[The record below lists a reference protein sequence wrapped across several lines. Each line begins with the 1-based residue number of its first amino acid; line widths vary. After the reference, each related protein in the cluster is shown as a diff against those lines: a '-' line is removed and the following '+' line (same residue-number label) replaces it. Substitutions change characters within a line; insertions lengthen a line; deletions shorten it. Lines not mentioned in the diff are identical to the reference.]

1 VYRNHPSVQTAAA
14 VNDDY
19 TSRLLHSEGAGT
31 EQVARL
37 TRTKIGTHTRYF
49 YGRPSTPKYPRR
61 IDETRANRQAFCT
74 QSGNPLGQTSM
85 SNLRKAARQCAYCGK
100 PVLKNTTH
108 CPHCREVLPQVRV
121 SSPVISRGNERSQIL
136 RGLLYMV
143 LAVVVHY
150 VLKRSGTLNLPFA
163 VPPITLY
170 LTPVM
175 FLGGLGLALYG
186 LMTRVTA

>member
-1 VYRNHPSVQTAAA
+1 
-14 VNDDY
+14 
-19 TSRLLHSEGAGT
+19 
-31 EQVARL
+31 
-37 TRTKIGTHTRYF
+37 
-49 YGRPSTPKYPRR
+49 
-61 IDETRANRQAFCT
+61 
-74 QSGNPLGQTSM
+74 M
-85 SNLRKAARQCAYCGK
+85 SNLRKAARQCAYFGK

-121 SSPVISRGNERSQIL
+121 APAVVVSRGNERSQIL
-136 RGLLYMV
+136 RGLLYML

-150 VLKRSGTLNLPFA
+150 VLKRSGTLNLPFT

>member
-1 VYRNHPSVQTAAA
+1 MLEAARHEPEEGQKQA
-14 VNDDY
+14 CGP
-19 TSRLLHSEGAGT
+19 LLLRQAAGA
-31 EQVARL
+31 
-37 TRTKIGTHTRYF
+37 
-49 YGRPSTPKYPRR
+49 KYPRR
-61 IDETRANRQAFCT
+61 IDETRANRQALLR
-74 QSGNPLGQTSM
+74 QRGNPLGQKSM

-121 SSPVISRGNERSQIL
+121 APAVVVSRGNERSQIL
-136 RGLLYMV
+136 RGLLYML

-150 VLKRSGTLNLPFA
+150 VLKRSGTLNLPFT

>member
-1 VYRNHPSVQTAAA
+1 MA
-14 VNDDY
+14 
-19 TSRLLHSEGAGT
+19 
-31 EQVARL
+31 
-37 TRTKIGTHTRYF
+37 RTKIGTHTRYF
-49 YGRPSTPKYPRR
+49 YGSPWAPKYPRR
-61 IDETRANRQAFCT
+61 IDETTANRQALFT

-121 SSPVISRGNERSQIL
+121 SAPVVSRGNERSQIR
-136 RGLLYMV
+136 RGLLYML

-150 VLKRSGTLNLPFA
+150 VLERSGSFNLPFA

-170 LTPVM
+170 LTPIM

-186 LMTRVTA
+186 FLTRVTA